1 MNMMGKFK
9 RYLMDNLLK
18 NKTILLLSR
27 SLKDV
32 DDFII
37 RVGNEIYDLTRR
49 KKLMDKIKEKELQ
62 QH

>member
-1 MNMMGKFK
+1 MMGQFK

-37 RVGNEIYDLTRR
+37 RVGNEIYELTRR
-49 KKLMDKIKEKELQ
+49 KKLMDKIKEKE
-62 QH
+62 